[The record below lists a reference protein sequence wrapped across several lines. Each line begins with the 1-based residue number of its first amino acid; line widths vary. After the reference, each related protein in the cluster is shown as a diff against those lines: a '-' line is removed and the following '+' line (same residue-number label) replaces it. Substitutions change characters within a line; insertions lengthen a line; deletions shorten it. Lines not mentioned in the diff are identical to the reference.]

1 MKHPKQLKPVIRRLK
16 RLFKLSRKRLQL
28 NHVRLTWLVIICL
41 IGLAGV
47 YKQHKLEAY
56 QYRIET
62 NKSLYDAHI
71 RLQELFQQVDGKD
84 TKLKEKARI
93 EAELKAKIRKLE
105 KDLQAKKEQQSL
117 IAKIVSPKV
126 YAAEIVNGCGDNQ
139 YASFI
144 YMKESGCNLNSTN
157 SQGCYGIGQDCNGI
171 VRSKCGADYA
181 CQNAYFTSYVTAR
194 YGGWQGAYNFWLA
207 NHWY

>member
-1 MKHPKQLKPVIRRLK
+1 LTKAKQLKPVIRRLK
-16 RLFKLSRKRLQL
+16 RLFKL

-47 YKQHKLEAY
+47 YKQHRAEAY
-56 QYRIET
+56 QYKVKV
-62 NKSLYDAHI
+62 N
-71 RLQELFQQVDGKD
+71 QELHRLRQNLFESANNHKDQLNKKTQQ
-84 TKLKEKARI
+84 TKRLERRIKEL
-93 EAELKAKIRKLE
+93 EA
-105 KDLQAKKEQQSL
+105 DLQAKKEQQSL

-144 YMKESGCNLNSTN
+144 YMKESGCNLNATN
-157 SQGCYGIGQDCNGI
+157 ANGCYGIGQDCNGI
-171 VRSKCGADYA
+171 VRTKCGADYT
-181 CQNAYFTSYVTAR
+181 CQNQYFTNYVNGR
-194 YGGWQGAYNFWLA
+194 YGGWRGAYDFWVS